1 VPELNYASS
10 FGLQWTKHAQTQ
22 HDSYTGVPISEQRF
36 FQETRWPRRL
46 DGEVLLEVGSGS
58 GRFTAP
64 AATTGA
70 LVVSMDYSV
79 AVDAN
84 YAANGHRPNVLVVQ
98 ADLYHMPFRAASFD
112 RVFCFGVLQHTP
124 DVEKSFRSLTS
135 MVRAS
140 GRVAIDVY
148 RKMPAVKRLFLVK
161 YWIRPLTRRM
171 SPKLL
176 YTLTRAYVR
185 LMWPLT
191 RVIHRIPRL
200 GPKINWRLFVIDY
213 RDVFP
218 LSESLLQEWAILDA
232 FDMLSPAFDSP
243 QTLETVRSWFR
254 EGGYTDVEVHYGQN
268 GIEGRGRK
276 SPEC

>member
-1 VPELNYASS
+1 MKREHLRYLACPACSEPLELAQSVEDSLGICSGVLRCIRCSSTYPNVRHIPRFVPELNYASS

-84 YAANGHRPNVLVVQ
+84 YAANGQRPNVLVVQ
-98 ADLYHMPFRAASFD
+98 ADLYHMPFRAGSFD

-124 DVEKSFRSLTS
+124 DVEESFRPNEYG
-135 MVRAS
+135 AS
-140 GRVAIDVY
+140 VWSCGDRRV
-148 RKMPAVKRLFLVK
+148 
-161 YWIRPLTRRM
+161 
-171 SPKLL
+171 
-176 YTLTRAYVR
+176 
-185 LMWPLT
+185 
-191 RVIHRIPRL
+191 
-200 GPKINWRLFVIDY
+200 
-213 RDVFP
+213 
-218 LSESLLQEWAILDA
+218 
-232 FDMLSPAFDSP
+232 
-243 QTLETVRSWFR
+243 
-254 EGGYTDVEVHYGQN
+254 
-268 GIEGRGRK
+268 
-276 SPEC
+276 